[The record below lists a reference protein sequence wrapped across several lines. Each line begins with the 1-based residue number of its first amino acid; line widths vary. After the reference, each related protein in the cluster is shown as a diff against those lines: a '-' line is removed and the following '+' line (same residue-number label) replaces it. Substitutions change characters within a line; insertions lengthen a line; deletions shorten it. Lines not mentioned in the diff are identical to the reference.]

1 MADLASSQV
10 SLQPTSL
17 SEAEFWLTKRRGLFM
32 RRVKLTNVTVGG
44 AANRITAAALGF
56 KKLVSCDSLFDSTN
70 NKIIPATVDPV
81 NNVVLLGAG
90 TTLAVG
96 DVTGVTGYLNVAG
109 Y

>member
-1 MADLASSQV
+1 MADLPSSAV

-32 RRVKLTNVTVGG
+32 RRIKLTGASAGG
-44 AANRITAAALGF
+44 ATNRITAAALGF
-56 KKLVSCDSLFDSTN
+56 TKLVDCGSLFDSTN
-70 NKIIPATVDPV
+70 NKVIPAVVDPV
-81 NNVVLLGAG
+81 NNVILLGAG

-96 DVTGVTGYLNVAG
+96 DLSSVTGYINVSG